1 MSNQVVSMFTGAAAR
16 NVTAWNHLRAV
27 MLLPVM
33 NTAII
38 PGVLLFLF
46 PDAAFRHSPA
56 VVNLIAL
63 CLALPIF
70 ATGLMLAARA
80 VWLFVKRGGGTL
92 APWDPTC
99 MLIAADIYRYTRN
112 PMKLGLFLML
122 IGECVLLRS
131 VAVAIWTASF
141 IAANAIYIRVSE
153 EPGLRNRFGAH
164 YDAYCTSVPR
174 WIGNFAS
181 RPTSTP
187 SVRENQ

>member
-1 MSNQVVSMFTGAAAR
+1 VSLFPGAKAR

-46 PDAAFRHSPA
+46 RGSAFRDSPA
-56 VVNLIAL
+56 VVNLIAF

-70 ATGLMLAARA
+70 ATGLTLASRA
-80 VWLFVKRGGGTL
+80 VWLFIRRGGGTL
-92 APWDPTC
+92 APWDPTR
-99 MLIAADIYRYTRN
+99 MLIAADIYQYTRN

-131 VAVAIWTASF
+131 PALAIWTLSF
-141 IAANAIYIRVSE
+141 IVVNAIYIRVSE
-153 EPGLRNRFGAH
+153 EPGLRKRFGAP
-164 YDAYCTSVPR
+164 YDDYRKKVPR
-174 WIGNFAS
+174 WIGNFSIRHADAA
-181 RPTSTP
+181 
-187 SVRENQ
+187 SVRGCR